1 MINSKKIAM
10 LLTCAL
16 LGAAVF
22 ADCGKTKR
30 KRPLRLRRAL
40 RRQRKRNRQNLQRV
54 PTWLM

>member
-22 ADCGKTKR
+22 AGCGKKDKAEETAAAAESTEAADMGPEIPKDTD
-30 KRPLRLRRAL
+30 PGN
-40 RRQRKRNRQNLQRV
+40 Q
-54 PTWLM
+54 